1 MFTATTGE
9 IEIRVATHFAPE
21 HSIPF
26 SSEYLFAYHIRI
38 TNHSSSA
45 IQVMGREWHIRDGVT
60 NHRVVAGE
68 GLVGKQP
75 HIAPGHTH
83 EYVSY
88 CNLRAP
94 FGQMKGRF
102 FAIRKADGEVLELK
116 VPAFTLLAP
125 HLLN

>member
-1 MFTATTGE
+1 MFTATTSD
-9 IEIRVATHFAPE
+9 IQIQVATHFAAE
-21 HSIPF
+21 HSVPF
-26 SSEYLFAYHIRI
+26 SNEYLFAYHIRI
-38 TNHSSSA
+38 TNHGSAA
-45 IQVMGREWHIRDGVT
+45 IQVMSREWHIRDGVT
-60 NHRVVAGE
+60 NRRVVAGE

-88 CNLRAP
+88 CNLQAP
-94 FGQMKGRF
+94 FGQMTGRF
-102 FAIRKADGEVLELK
+102 FAIRKADGEVLELE

>member
-9 IEIRVATHFAPE
+9 IEVQVATHFAAE

-26 SSEYLFAYHIRI
+26 SNEYYFAYHVRI
-38 TNHSSSA
+38 TNHSNAA
-45 IQVMGREWHIRDGVT
+45 IQVMGREWHIHDGVAHKRT
-60 NHRVVAGE
+60 VKGE

-88 CNLRAP
+88 CNLKSQ
-94 FGQMKGRF
+94 FGQMSGRF
-102 FAIRKADGEVLELK
+102 FAIRKADGEVIELM
-116 VPAFTLLAP
+116 VPAFTLVVP

>member
-1 MFTATTGE
+1 MNSATTCD
-9 IEIRVATHFAPE
+9 IEIRVSTHFVDE
-21 HSIPF
+21 HSVPF
-26 SSEYLFAYHIRI
+26 SDEYLFAYHIRI
-38 TNHSSSA
+38 TNHSSAA
-45 IQVMGREWHIRDGVT
+45 IQVMSREWHIHDGIAVKRLVT
-60 NHRVVAGE
+60 GD

-88 CNLRAP
+88 CNLKHP
-94 FGQMKGRF
+94 LGRMHGSF
-102 FAIRKADGEVLELK
+102 FAIRKSDGKSLELK